1 MTSAMLSNFGNQ
13 IMYIKKPKNEKNN
26 WTCKENRSCYCLVKN
41 KRVRKMNEEENECG
55 RSAMKKYKKDI
66 MSQFTYQAGDSIGRK
81 SFALFSDSI
90 TVSIKD
96 KD

>member
-1 MTSAMLSNFGNQ
+1 
-13 IMYIKKPKNEKNN
+13 
-26 WTCKENRSCYCLVKN
+26 
-41 KRVRKMNEEENECG
+41 MNEEENERG

-90 TVSIKD
+90 TVSSKD